1 MTAKPARHRL
11 ESRAFKLITALFF
24 IVPERG
30 AVALSMLFGSLA
42 GSVLRIRRRAVDKH
56 LSLAFPDRPR
66 AWRNR
71 VARASYVHLA
81 REWMATFRL
90 SRLGQD
96 EILSRTR
103 MVGFDAFRAALEE
116 GKGVVLMTGHLG
128 NWEFCATGFTA
139 RGIPLD
145 AVAKSMANSQF
156 GAALT
161 EARERI
167 GMGVIDMD
175 DAPRRVLQ
183 SLRAGHVVAML
194 GDQNAHRGGL
204 FVPFFGKLASTARGP
219 AVFALRTGAPVFLG
233 IPIRDPGW
241 RQAYTVELRRI
252 DFQPSGRIDED
263 VRALTAVHTA
273 ALEQAVKQAPEQYF
287 WQHKRWK
294 KRPEGERDSGT
305 ALAPTGI
312 TVDR

>member
-1 MTAKPARHRL
+1 MTARPVRHRL
-11 ESRAFKLITALFF
+11 EYRAFQLITTLFSV
-24 IVPERG
+24 VPESG
-30 AVALSMLFGSLA
+30 AVAMATLLGWFV
-42 GSVLRIRRRAVDKH
+42 GSVLRIRRRVVDEH
-56 LSLAFPDRPR
+56 LALAFPDQPD

-90 SRLGQD
+90 ARLGRD

-103 MVGFDAFRAALEE
+103 MVGFDAFRAAVEE

-145 AVAKSMANSQF
+145 AVAKSMANSRF
-156 GAALT
+156 GAALI
-161 EARERI
+161 EARERT
-167 GMGVIDMD
+167 GMGVIDVD
-175 DAPRRVLQ
+175 DAPRRVLR
-183 SLRAGHVVAML
+183 SLRAGRVVAML
-194 GDQNAHRGGL
+194 GDQNAHRGGV

-233 IPIRDPGW
+233 ISLRDPGW
-241 RQAYTVELRRI
+241 KQQYTVQLRRI
-252 DFQPSGRIDED
+252 AVQPSGHVDAD
-263 VRALTAVHTA
+263 VLELTTVHTA
-273 ALEQAVKQAPEQYF
+273 ALEEAIREAPEQYF

-294 KRPEGERDSGT
+294 KRPEGELS
-305 ALAPTGI
+305 
-312 TVDR
+312 

>member
-1 MTAKPARHRL
+1 MTATPARHRL
-11 ESRAFKLITALFF
+11 EYRAFQLVTMIFSV
-24 IVPERG
+24 VPESG
-30 AVALSMLFGSLA
+30 AVAMATLLGWFVG
-42 GSVLRIRRRAVDKH
+42 GVLRIRRRVVDEH
-56 LSLAFPDRPR
+56 LALAFPEQPG

-90 SRLGQD
+90 ARLDRD

-103 MVGFDAFRAALEE
+103 MVGFDAFRAAVEE

-128 NWEFCATGFTA
+128 NWEFCASGFTA

-145 AVAKSMANSQF
+145 AVAKSMANSRF
-156 GAALT
+156 GAALI
-161 EARERI
+161 EARERT
-167 GMGVIDMD
+167 GMGVIDAD

-183 SLRAGHVVAML
+183 SLRAGRVVAML
-194 GDQNAHRGGL
+194 GDQNAHRGGV

-233 IPIRDPGW
+233 IPLRDPGW
-241 RQAYTVELRRI
+241 KQQYTVELRRI
-252 DFQPSGRIDED
+252 DVQPSGHVDAD
-263 VRALTAVHTA
+263 VLGLTTAHTA
-273 ALEQAVKQAPEQYF
+273 ALEEAIREAPEQYF

-294 KRPEGERDSGT
+294 KRPEGELS
-305 ALAPTGI
+305 
-312 TVDR
+312 